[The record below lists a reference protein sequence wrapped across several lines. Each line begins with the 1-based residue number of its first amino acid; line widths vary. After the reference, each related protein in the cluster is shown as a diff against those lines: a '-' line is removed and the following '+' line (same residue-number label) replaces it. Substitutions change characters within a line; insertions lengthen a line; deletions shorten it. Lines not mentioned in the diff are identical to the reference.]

1 MQEITLKSEVAGTVY
16 ALVMAQ
22 GDAVKDG
29 QELLVVE
36 SMKMEVPVVAPC
48 AATVL
53 RVLVAK
59 GDVVAIDQPLLVLKA
74 ADR

>member
-16 ALVMAQ
+16 ELTTAV
-22 GDAVKDG
+22 GDAVQDG

-48 AATVL
+48 AARVL

-59 GDVVAIDQPLLVLKA
+59 GDVVAIDQPLLVLKESGT
-74 ADR
+74 